1 MISNPTLILICIL
14 QILIQPDINNPKG
27 LIMEGAL
34 FLCAVVLGS
43 GVRVALRVR
52 DKEIVSKSDITIIV
66 FLALAVGFMTNY
78 LLLFYKSTLPRIP
91 IVMASAFLAESIMR
105 YIEKTYPAIFNK
117 GIQKFTGIDVDNNE
131 TKSVDLQNNQTENNE
146 TTTDTPTDN

>member
-14 QILIQPDINNPKG
+14 QILIQPNINDPKG
-27 LIMEGAL
+27 LVMEGAL

-52 DKEIVSKSDITIIV
+52 DKEVVSKTDIFIVV

-117 GIQKFTGIDVDNNE
+117 GIQKFTGIDIENNE
-131 TKSVDLQNNQTENNE
+131 TKSVDLQNNQTEDE
-146 TTTDTPTDN
+146 KTTDTPSDN

>member
-14 QILIQPDINNPKG
+14 QILIQPNINDPKG
-27 LIMEGAL
+27 LVMEGAL
-34 FLCAVVLGS
+34 FLCAVILGS

-52 DKEIVSKSDITIIV
+52 DKEVVSKTDIFIVV

-117 GIQKFTGIDVDNNE
+117 GIQKFTGIDVENNE
-131 TKSVDLQNNQTENNE
+131 TKSVDLQNNQTEDE
-146 TTTDTPTDN
+146 KTTDTPTDN

>member
-34 FLCAVVLGS
+34 FLCAVILGS

-105 YIEKTYPAIFNK
+105 YIEKLGRKLVWRIHILN
-117 GIQKFTGIDVDNNE
+117 
-131 TKSVDLQNNQTENNE
+131 LQLYQL
-146 TTTDTPTDN
+146 